1 MLGLND
7 SCFAYSFSEIYK
19 KVNKNEI
26 YEIEYNHSK
35 TAAIIKPDRGGSV
48 LYVNFKTRQMKN
60 ILGDWINPGISW
72 KSDDIALIRG
82 SCGTGCAQSVMFIAP
97 STTISCPVH
106 EFRFESLTS
115 DMPPDFYNN
124 NFLLIDV
131 DKKIYICYAEENI
144 IQIFGMP
151 SKLQAIIHPPKG
163 YYADEADIRHDKL
176 RITYLNMDEK
186 VKRVIY
192 LLRVPLKTSK
202 HY

>member
-1 MLGLND
+1 MDNSKSFRKVGEKIISEGCIKKSCLMYTTTLAEALRKNGKKIILIYQAFLCSILLNLSN
-7 SCFAYSFSEIYK
+7 SCFAYSFNEIYK

-124 NFLLIDV
+124 NFLLLD
-131 DKKIYICYAEENI
+131 
-144 IQIFGMP
+144 
-151 SKLQAIIHPPKG
+151 
-163 YYADEADIRHDKL
+163 
-176 RITYLNMDEK
+176 
-186 VKRVIY
+186 
-192 LLRVPLKTSK
+192 
-202 HY
+202 